1 MVEKMNQLMTLTQ
14 LCVVIGWYVMK
25 TGHYYCKVIA
35 RLCFRILENS
45 CSPRS
50 AVAERVNLLPP
61 VADFEMKEV
70 RTKKKNI
77 WQRIWMRRGSQI
89 QGQKVQP
96 ESSGHRNCKAYAWRE
111 RATAQ
116 PGGNG
121 EQPGLADKALASDKL
136 LQDKAAD
143 RRVAGKAETDHRR
156 L

>member
-1 MVEKMNQLMTLTQ
+1 
-14 LCVVIGWYVMK
+14 MK

-61 VADFEMKEV
+61 VADFEMK
-70 RTKKKNI
+70 
-77 WQRIWMRRGSQI
+77 
-89 QGQKVQP
+89 
-96 ESSGHRNCKAYAWRE
+96 
-111 RATAQ
+111 
-116 PGGNG
+116 GNG